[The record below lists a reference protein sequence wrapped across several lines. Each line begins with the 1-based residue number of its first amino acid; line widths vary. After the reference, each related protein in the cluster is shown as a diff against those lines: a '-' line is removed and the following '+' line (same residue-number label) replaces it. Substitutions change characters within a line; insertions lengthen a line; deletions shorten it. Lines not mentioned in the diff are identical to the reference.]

1 MHKELRP
8 FLIALVVL
16 VGLGLG
22 IGQYVE
28 AGRVREVTLTVDGE
42 TREVAAVGS
51 TVGDMLDRM
60 GVKYPA
66 GSILEPA
73 RDTRIE
79 EGMEISL
86 RRMKTIAL
94 YVDGEG
100 EKVKTTAGD
109 VGEFLN
115 ERKIEL
121 GSDDVIYPDATSKLK
136 DQMILVVTHVGVKNE
151 EVEETIP
158 MHIKLVSA
166 SELPKDE
173 REVVEEGAD
182 GRRIAVY
189 EITTK
194 GGIETRTRLV
204 SATILEPARER
215 VIKLGRADA
224 EELERI
230 KREEEAALEIAR
242 AEAAAREKEEAKK
255 KEAKKKEEAK
265 KNEQQN
271 GEQKQNDENGNQN
284 QKQGENTQKNQGE
297 TNGNKP
303 ANTVATYTMEATAYD
318 DSVEQ
323 NGPYGAYT
331 ASGTRLRP
339 GVVAVDPKVIPLG
352 TKLYVEGY
360 GYAVAEDTG
369 GAIKGMKIDLFMDT
383 AAAHQFGRQKVVVH
397 VLGK

>member
-8 FLIALVVL
+8 FFIALVVL

-42 TREVAAVGS
+42 VREVAAVGS
-51 TVGDMLDRM
+51 TVGEMLDRM

-86 RRMKTIAL
+86 KRMKTIVF

-109 VGEFLN
+109 VSEFLN

-121 GSDDVIYPDATSKLK
+121 GSDDVIYPDATSKLN
-136 DQMILVVTHVGVKNE
+136 DQSVVVVTHVDVEHE

-158 MHIKLVSA
+158 MRIKLVSA
-166 SELPKDE
+166 SELPKGE
-173 REVVEEGAD
+173 REVVEEGSD

-194 GGIETRTRLV
+194 GGIEARSQLLSSTV
-204 SATILEPARER
+204 IEPARER
-215 VIKLGRADA
+215 VIKLDRSKQDTVNTF
-224 EELERI
+224 I
-230 KREEEAALEIAR
+230 DDIVAAI
-242 AEAAAREKEEAKK
+242 AAAAASRIAHYIPDEPEK
-255 KEAKKKEEAK
+255 
-265 KNEQQN
+265 
-271 GEQKQNDENGNQN
+271 
-284 QKQGENTQKNQGE
+284 
-297 TNGNKP
+297 
-303 ANTVATYTMEATAYD
+303 
-318 DSVEQ
+318 
-323 NGPYGAYT
+323 
-331 ASGTRLRP
+331 
-339 GVVAVDPKVIPLG
+339 
-352 TKLYVEGY
+352 
-360 GYAVAEDTG
+360 
-369 GAIKGMKIDLFMDT
+369 DLE
-383 AAAHQFGRQKVVVH
+383 K
-397 VLGK
+397 

>member
-8 FLIALVVL
+8 FFIALVVL

-42 TREVAAVGS
+42 VREVAAVGS
-51 TVGDMLDRM
+51 TVGEMLDRM

-86 RRMKTIAL
+86 KRMKTIVF

-109 VGEFLN
+109 VSEFLN

-121 GSDDVIYPDATSKLK
+121 GSDDVIYPDATSKLN
-136 DQMILVVTHVGVKNE
+136 DQSVVVVTHVDVEHE

-158 MHIKLVSA
+158 MRIKLVSA
-166 SELPKDE
+166 SELPKGE
-173 REVVEEGAD
+173 REVVEEGSD

-194 GGIETRTRLV
+194 GGIEARSQLLSSTV
-204 SATILEPARER
+204 IEPARER
-215 VIKLGRADA
+215 VIKLGRAD
-224 EELERI
+224 EDELERI
-230 KREEEAALEIAR
+230 KREEERKLEEER
-242 AEAAAREKEEAKK
+242 AQAAAAREKEEAKK
-255 KEAKKKEEAK
+255 KEEAK
-265 KNEQQN
+265 QNEN
-271 GEQKQNDENGNQN
+271 GEQNQNQNQNEQNGQNGNQ
-284 QKQGENTQKNQGE
+284 GEA
-297 TNGNKP
+297 NGNKP

-323 NGPYGAYT
+323 NGPYGPYT

-339 GVVAVDPKVIPLG
+339 GVVAVDPSVIPLG

-369 GAIKGMKIDLFMDT
+369 GAIKGMKIDLFMDS
-383 AAAHQFGRQKVVVH
+383 ASAHQFGRQKVVVH
-397 VLGK
+397 VLGN

>member
-8 FLIALVVL
+8 FFIALVVL

-42 TREVAAVGS
+42 VREVAAVGS
-51 TVGDMLDRM
+51 TVGEMLDRM

-86 RRMKTIAL
+86 KRMKTIVF

-109 VGEFLN
+109 VSEFLN

-121 GSDDVIYPDATSKLK
+121 GSDDVIYPDATSKLN
-136 DQMILVVTHVGVKNE
+136 DQSVVVVTHVDVEHE

-158 MHIKLVSA
+158 MRIKLVSA
-166 SELPKDE
+166 SELPKGE
-173 REVVEEGAD
+173 REVVEEGSD

-194 GGIETRTRLV
+194 GGIEARSQLLSSTV
-204 SATILEPARER
+204 IEPARER
-215 VIKLGRADA
+215 VIKLGRAD
-224 EELERI
+224 EDELERI
-230 KREEEAALEIAR
+230 KREEERKLEEER
-242 AEAAAREKEEAKK
+242 AQAAAAREKEEAKK
-255 KEAKKKEEAK
+255 KEEAK
-265 KNEQQN
+265 QNEN
-271 GEQKQNDENGNQN
+271 GEQTQNQN
-284 QKQGENTQKNQGE
+284 QNEQNGQNANQGE
-297 TNGNKP
+297 ANGNKP

-323 NGPYGAYT
+323 NGPYGPYT

-339 GVVAVDPKVIPLG
+339 GVVAVDPSVIPLG

-369 GAIKGMKIDLFMDT
+369 GAIKGMKIDLFMDS
-383 AAAHQFGRQKVVVH
+383 ASAHQFGRQKVVVH
-397 VLGK
+397 VLGN

>member
-8 FLIALVVL
+8 FFIALVVL

-42 TREVAAVGS
+42 VREVAAVGS
-51 TVGDMLDRM
+51 TVGEMLDRM

-86 RRMKTIAL
+86 KRMKTIVF

-109 VGEFLN
+109 VSEFLN

-121 GSDDVIYPDATSKLK
+121 GSDDVIYPDATSKLN
-136 DQMILVVTHVGVKNE
+136 DQSVVVVTHVDVEHE

-158 MHIKLVSA
+158 MRIKLVSA
-166 SELPKDE
+166 SELPKGE
-173 REVVEEGAD
+173 REVVEEGSD

-194 GGIETRTRLV
+194 GGIEARSQLLSSTV
-204 SATILEPARER
+204 IEPARER
-215 VIKLGRADA
+215 VIKLGRAD
-224 EELERI
+224 EDELERI
-230 KREEEAALEIAR
+230 KREEERKLEEER
-242 AEAAAREKEEAKK
+242 AKAAAAREKEEAKK
-255 KEAKKKEEAK
+255 KEEAK
-265 KNEQQN
+265 QNEN
-271 GEQKQNDENGNQN
+271 GEQSQNQNQNEQNGQNGQNGNQG
-284 QKQGENTQKNQGE
+284 QA
-297 TNGNKP
+297 NGNKP

-318 DSVEQ
+318 DSPEQ
-323 NGPYGAYT
+323 NGPYGPYT

-339 GVVAVDPKVIPLG
+339 GVVAVDPSVIPLG
-352 TKLYVEGY
+352 TKLYIEGY

-369 GAIKGMKIDLFMDT
+369 GAIKGMKIDLFMDS
-383 AAAHQFGRQKVVVH
+383 ASAHQFGRQNVVVH
-397 VLGK
+397 VLGN